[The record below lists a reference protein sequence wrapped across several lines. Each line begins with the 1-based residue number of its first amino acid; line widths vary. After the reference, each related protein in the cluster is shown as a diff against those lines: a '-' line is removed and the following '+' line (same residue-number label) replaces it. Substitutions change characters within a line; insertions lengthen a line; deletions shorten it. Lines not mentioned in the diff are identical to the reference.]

1 MDSPVIPDDLLLEIF
16 LRLPTPAD
24 LIRASAAC
32 VSFRRLV
39 ADRSFL
45 RCFRKLHA
53 PPLLGFLDQRG
64 FNPAIPPHPS
74 APAASAVA
82 LAADFSFTFLPS
94 PASHW
99 SVRDVRDG
107 RVLLDRPRR
116 YGGGEGGGALFE
128 EIVVCDPLYQQYHT
142 RRMEF
147 SIAERPLGV
156 RGFHSSANMAIMEV
170 GEGMT
175 GIFVLLH
182 GLNEHDTFSPSAHD
196 RFCLRYTIQQRIS
209 GGNSTQWQM
218 AKAIS
223 MASPYSF
230 IGSIGRHLLLYQCGT
245 SSIKAGC
252 FTLDVKTFKLERVCA
267 SGPMLKTHAYCNF
280 PPSILSSPTV
290 SKW

>member
-156 RGFHSSANMAIMEV
+156 RGFHSSANMAIME
-170 GEGMT
+170 
-175 GIFVLLH
+175 
-182 GLNEHDTFSPSAHD
+182 
-196 RFCLRYTIQQRIS
+196 
-209 GGNSTQWQM
+209 
-218 AKAIS
+218 
-223 MASPYSF
+223 
-230 IGSIGRHLLLYQCGT
+230 
-245 SSIKAGC
+245 
-252 FTLDVKTFKLERVCA
+252 
-267 SGPMLKTHAYCNF
+267 
-280 PPSILSSPTV
+280 ILSPLYHSAANQWWEFHPV
-290 SKW
+290 ADGQGNLDGFSLLVHRFNREALAPISVRNIVDQGRLFHAGRQNIQAREGVCFRPHA